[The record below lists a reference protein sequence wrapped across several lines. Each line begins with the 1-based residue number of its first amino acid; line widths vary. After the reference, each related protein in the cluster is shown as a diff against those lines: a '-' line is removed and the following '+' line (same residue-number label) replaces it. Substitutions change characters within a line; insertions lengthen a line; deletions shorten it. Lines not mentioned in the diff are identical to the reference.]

1 VITVINVPKATE
13 TQLLQLNT
21 IMQLAGETAEV
32 ARFEISNPP
41 PPTGAGQPGAWSRI
55 PGVALRMAAAV
66 AIYDKLGGPAL
77 PAAVG
82 SFIREAP
89 QLPTKPTVVVG
100 QAQTVLSTLTNFA
113 ENIELA

>member
-1 VITVINVPKATE
+1 MSTVITAPKATE

-21 IMQLAGETAEV
+21 IMQLAGEAAEA

-41 PPTGAGQPGAWSRI
+41 PAIGPGQPGTWSRV
-55 PGVALRMAAAV
+55 PGVASRMAAAAV
-66 AIYDKLGGPAL
+66 IYEKLGGPEL

-89 QLPTKPTVVVG
+89 QLPINPTVVVG
-100 QAQTVLSTLTNFA
+100 QAQTVLSTLINFA
-113 ENIELA
+113 ENIERA

>member
-1 VITVINVPKATE
+1 MSIVIKVPKATE
-13 TQLLQLNT
+13 TQLLRLDT
-21 IMQLAGETAEV
+21 IMQLVGEAAEV
-32 ARFEISNPP
+32 ARLEISNPP
-41 PPTGAGQPGAWSRI
+41 PPIGPGRPGTWSRI

-77 PAAVG
+77 PAEVG

-89 QLPTKPTVVVG
+89 QLPIEPTVIVG

-113 ENIELA
+113 ENIEPA

>member
-1 VITVINVPKATE
+1 
-13 TQLLQLNT
+13 LQLNT
-21 IMQLAGETAEV
+21 IMQLTGEAAEV

-41 PPTGAGQPGAWSRI
+41 PPIGPGQPGTWSRI

-82 SFIREAP
+82 SFIREVP
-89 QLPTKPTVVVG
+89 QLPTKATVVVG

-113 ENIELA
+113 ENIEPA